1 MRIAW
6 RKGTVTIEFALIALL
21 LFVLL
26 FWIMD
31 LGIMFYANLTMQ
43 SAVREGARYA
53 VVGLNNLDPNP
64 VPAQRT
70 QRNAV
75 IQRIRQ
81 QSLGI
86 YDRYCDAPGFS
97 NLEGPDD
104 ATPTDIPPDGTT
116 LGGPDQIIIISVT
129 CHWPVLS
136 PLMKT
141 TFPNG
146 IYNFTVKSTMK
157 NEPS

>member
-26 FWIMD
+26 FWIID
-31 LGIMFYANLTMQ
+31 LGMMFYANLTMQ

-53 VVGLNNLDPNP
+53 VVGLNDLDPNDDP
-64 VPAQRT
+64 TLRT

-75 IQRIRQ
+75 IERIRQ

-86 YDRYCDAPGFS
+86 YDRYCEAPDFS
-97 NLEGPDD
+97 NLEGPDY
-104 ATPTDIPPDGTT
+104 ATETDIPPESTT

-129 CHWPVLS
+129 CHWPVLT

-141 TFPNG
+141 SLANG